1 MVKPHH
7 MMLGK
12 RRHGHVFRIIY
23 VLRRKSIFE
32 PHFTTRFFVKSVGGR
47 RRRRDA
53 VLTATQGLW
62 SYHLKSAQW
71 SEIDFESL
79 KNFSFFPTFFFFFFE
94 NVLEFAGILHFWGVD
109 YLFPWTVQTI
119 VHWCPRYYERGRLS
133 QIFLSVCRVFFLV
146 YSSTNRYNKEMQ
158 MSQNQNVY
166 LEDMYF
172 FYIST

>member
-12 RRHGHVFRIIY
+12 RRHGHVFRILY

-79 KNFSFFPTFFFFFFE
+79 KNVTFFFLERARICRNFCIFGGLITSFLEQFKPLCIGAQGTTSVGGYPKFFFW
-94 NVLEFAGILHFWGVD
+94 VCVVFSFW
-109 YLFPWTVQTI
+109 FT
-119 VHWCPRYYERGRLS
+119 HWLIDTTRKCKCHKIKMFS
-133 QIFLSVCRVFFLV
+133 
-146 YSSTNRYNKEMQ
+146 
-158 MSQNQNVY
+158 
-166 LEDMYF
+166 
-172 FYIST
+172 